1 MLFSR
6 LLLIVP
12 LACLLTAADESKPNL
27 SGNWQLKEPTKTATA
42 MRMVIDHK
50 GNSVHIIKTVTNAD
64 GKEVKTEFQ
73 CTTDGKEC
81 ESAGTKI
88 SLYFD
93 GQSVVEMDAGE
104 AVNKVTMKLE
114 GSDLKMEL
122 THIFP
127 DGAPETFVL
136 AKN

>member
-6 LLLIVP
+6 LLCTVP
-12 LACLLTAADESKPNL
+12 LFCLVAAAQDGKPNL

-42 MRMVIDHK
+42 MKLVIEHK
-50 GNSVHIIKTVTNAD
+50 GNSVHVVKTVTGAD
-64 GKEVKTEFQ
+64 GKELKSEFQ
-73 CTTDGKEC
+73 CATDGKEC
-81 ESAGTKI
+81 QAAGSKV

-93 GQSVVEMDAGE
+93 GQSLVEMVAGE
-104 AVNKVTMKLE
+104 AVSKVIMTLE
-114 GSDLKMEL
+114 GGVLKMEL

>member
-6 LLLIVP
+6 LFCFVP
-12 LACLLTAADESKPNL
+12 LVCLLAAADDSKPNL

-42 MRMVIDHK
+42 MKMVIEHK
-50 GNSVHIIKTVTNAD
+50 GNSVHIIKTVTDAE
-64 GKEVKTEFQ
+64 GKELKSEFQ

-81 ESAGTKI
+81 ESAGSKI

-93 GQSVVEMDAGE
+93 GPSLVEMDAGE
-104 AVNKVTMKLE
+104 AVSKVTMKLE
-114 GSDLKMEL
+114 GKELKLEL